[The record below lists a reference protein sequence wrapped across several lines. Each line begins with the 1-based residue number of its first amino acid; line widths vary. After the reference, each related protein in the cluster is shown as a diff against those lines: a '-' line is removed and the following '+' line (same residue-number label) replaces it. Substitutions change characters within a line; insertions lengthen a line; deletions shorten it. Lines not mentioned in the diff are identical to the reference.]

1 MGRKREES
9 GSELHESR
17 MKPYHIC
24 FEGNT
29 GLLAREYAKF
39 PNKVLWKLT
48 ERCVKWSLPGRLC
61 VWKIPLGT
69 DLTALMM
76 EKDYTA
82 CSSALAIH
90 PDAVTFPGAAAACST
105 ATAKPM
111 VKFI

>member
-69 DLTALMM
+69 D
-76 EKDYTA
+76 
-82 CSSALAIH
+82 
-90 PDAVTFPGAAAACST
+90 ST
-105 ATAKPM
+105 ATYDGKRLYRMQFRAGDPPRTLSLSLGALRR
-111 VKFI
+111 VQRRRRSQW